1 MNRNNMKKTYK
12 FLYVCAMVFFC
23 FVIGIGIYLIFKNKQ
38 TNQTNKKPLPVL
50 SPTLSRA
57 HSPAPVQSP
66 LTAPSQSDER
76 FGTTTKMLAKVKTE
90 IKDILTNS
98 VRFDIETLYGKM
110 LGNMNE
116 YEIIECVKNS
126 MIKNGIP
133 FDSFNMD
140 GSSTMNEP
148 IIKMYNNNRQVY
160 DILAQ
165 CNFLNLIGRII
176 AIAAL
181 IGGKKEKSEN
191 TINRFTDCLNTI
203 DFSDIKVWNNISET
217 VNQCL
222 K

>member
-1 MNRNNMKKTYK
+1 
-12 FLYVCAMVFFC
+12 
-23 FVIGIGIYLIFKNKQ
+23 
-38 TNQTNKKPLPVL
+38 
-50 SPTLSRA
+50 
-57 HSPAPVQSP
+57 
-66 LTAPSQSDER
+66 
-76 FGTTTKMLAKVKTE
+76 
-90 IKDILTNS
+90 
-98 VRFDIETLYGKM
+98 M
-110 LGNMNE
+110 LGNINE
-116 YEIIECVKNS
+116 NQIIECVKNS

-160 DILAQ
+160 DILAK
-165 CNFLNLIGRII
+165 CKFLNLIGRII

-181 IGGKKEKSEN
+181 IEGKKEKSEN
-191 TINRFTDCLNTI
+191 TINRFTECLNII

>member
-1 MNRNNMKKTYK
+1 MNRNDMKKIYK
-12 FLYVCAMVFFC
+12 FLYICAIVFFG
-23 FVIGIGIYLIFKNKQ
+23 FIIGVCIYLIFKNKQ
-38 TNQTNKKPLPVL
+38 TNSTKQKLLP
-50 SPTLSRA
+50 SLSRSPSPSRA
-57 HSPAPVQSP
+57 LPAPLQS
-66 LTAPSQSDER
+66 TER
-76 FGTTTKMLAKVKTE
+76 FETTTKMITKVKTE
-90 IKDILTNS
+90 IKNILTNS
-98 VRFDIETLYGKM
+98 VKFDIGDLYEKM
-110 LGNMNE
+110 LGNINE
-116 YEIIECVKNS
+116 NQIIECVKKS

-181 IGGKKEKSEN
+181 IGGKNEKSEN

-203 DFSDIKVWNNISET
+203 DFSDIQVWNNISDT
-217 VNQCL
+217 VKQCL

>member
-1 MNRNNMKKTYK
+1 MNRNDMKKIYK
-12 FLYVCAMVFFC
+12 FLYICAIVFFG
-23 FVIGIGIYLIFKNKQ
+23 FIIGVCIYLIFKNKQ
-38 TNQTNKKPLPVL
+38 TNSTKQKLLP
-50 SPTLSRA
+50 SLSRSPSPSRA
-57 HSPAPVQSP
+57 LPAPLQS
-66 LTAPSQSDER
+66 TER
-76 FGTTTKMLAKVKTE
+76 FETTTKMITKVKTE
-90 IKDILTNS
+90 IKNILTNS
-98 VRFDIETLYGKM
+98 VKFDIGDLYEKM
-110 LGNMNE
+110 LGNINE
-116 YEIIECVKNS
+116 NQIIECVKKS

-181 IGGKKEKSEN
+181 IGGKNEKSEN

-203 DFSDIKVWNNISET
+203 DFSDIQVWNNISET
-217 VNQCL
+217 VKQCL

>member
-1 MNRNNMKKTYK
+1 MNRNDMKKTYK
-12 FLYVCAMVFFC
+12 FLYVCAMVFFG
-23 FVIGIGIYLIFKNKQ
+23 FVIGVGIYLIFKNKQ
-38 TNQTNKKPLPVL
+38 TNPTNKNPSPVL
-50 SPTLSRA
+50 SRSHSPSRA
-57 HSPAPVQSP
+57 LPV
-66 LTAPSQSDER
+66 PSQSTER
-76 FGTTTKMLAKVKTE
+76 FETTTKMVTKVKTE
-90 IKDILTNS
+90 IKNILTNS
-98 VRFDIETLYGKM
+98 VRFDIETLYEKM
-110 LGNMNE
+110 LGNINE
-116 YEIIECVKNS
+116 NQIIECVKNS

-160 DILAQ
+160 DILAK
-165 CNFLNLIGRII
+165 CKFLNLIGRII

-181 IGGKKEKSEN
+181 IEGKKEKSEN
-191 TINRFTDCLNTI
+191 TINRFTECLNII

>member
-1 MNRNNMKKTYK
+1 MNRNDMKKIYK
-12 FLYVCAMVFFC
+12 FLYICAIVFFG
-23 FVIGIGIYLIFKNKQ
+23 FIIGICIYLIFKNKQ
-38 TNQTNKKPLPVL
+38 TNSTKQKPLP
-50 SPTLSRA
+50 SLSRSPSPSPSRA
-57 HSPAPVQSP
+57 LPAPLQS
-66 LTAPSQSDER
+66 TER
-76 FGTTTKMLAKVKTE
+76 FETTTKMVTKVKTE
-90 IKDILTNS
+90 IKNILTNS
-98 VRFDIETLYGKM
+98 VKFDIGDLYEKM
-110 LGNMNE
+110 LGNINE
-116 YEIIECVKNS
+116 NQIIECVKKS

-181 IGGKKEKSEN
+181 IGGKNEKSEN

-203 DFSDIKVWNNISET
+203 DFSDIQVWNNISET
-217 VNQCL
+217 VKQCL

>member
-1 MNRNNMKKTYK
+1 MKKNNQKIK
-12 FLYVCAMVFFC
+12 FK
-23 FVIGIGIYLIFKNKQ
+23 YLIFKNKQ
-38 TNQTNKKPLPVL
+38 TSIKPLSKL
-50 SPTLSRA
+50 LRSHSHSRA
-57 HSPAPVQSP
+57 LP
-66 LTAPSQSDER
+66 TPSRSTER
-76 FGTTTKMLAKVKTE
+76 FETTTKMVTKVKKD
-90 IKDILTNS
+90 IKNILTN
-98 VRFDIETLYGKM
+98 DIGYLYEKI

-126 MIKNGIP
+126 MNKNGIH
-133 FDSFNMD
+133 FDSFDMD

-181 IGGKKEKSEN
+181 IGGKNEKSEN

-203 DFSDIKVWNNISET
+203 DFSDIQVWNNISET
-217 VNQCL
+217 VKQCL

>member
-1 MNRNNMKKTYK
+1 MNKTYK
-12 FLYVCAMVFFC
+12 FLYVCAMVFFG
-23 FVIGIGIYLIFKNKQ
+23 FVIGVGIYLILKNKQ
-38 TNQTNKKPLPVL
+38 TNPTNKNPLPVL
-50 SPTLSRA
+50 SRASPTPSRA
-57 HSPAPVQSP
+57 LLV
-66 LTAPSQSDER
+66 PSQSTER
-76 FGTTTKMLAKVKTE
+76 FETTTKMVTKVKTE
-90 IKDILTNS
+90 IKNILTNS

-110 LGNMNE
+110 WGNMNE
-116 YEIIECVKNS
+116 YEIVECVKNS

-133 FDSFNMD
+133 LDSFNMD

-181 IGGKKEKSEN
+181 IGGKNEKSEN
-191 TINRFTDCLNTI
+191 TINRFTECLNTI
-203 DFSDIKVWNNISET
+203 DFSDIQVWNNISET
-217 VNQCL
+217 VKQCL